1 VNRPP
6 LLVALDLDGTL
17 IDNSLV
23 VRPRVRAAVHAV
35 AERGIPVTLVTG
47 RMYVAT
53 APFARELG
61 VHGAV
66 ACYQGAAVYD
76 ADSGE
81 RLIETPLKHDIAMR
95 IVERAQRDG
104 HFAQLYHDDRF
115 YVEKYTKY
123 AAYYARL
130 AGVEPIVVPSLAVE
144 FAGRDSTKCNIVM
157 DAELVQ
163 RYIETVREVCGE
175 DAYVTRSN
183 PEFIEV
189 MDPHVS
195 KAVALRFIAQRAG
208 IPMERVLAVGD
219 SYNDVPMLRA
229 VGFGVAMGSGPQEL
243 KDAAHAVVAD
253 YTHDGVA
260 EALER
265 FVLADGGEGRSAP

>member
-1 VNRPP
+1 LR
-6 LLVALDLDGTL
+6 
-17 IDNSLV
+17 V
-23 VRPRVRAAVHAV
+23 V
-35 AERGIPVTLVTG
+35 
-47 RMYVAT
+47 
-53 APFARELG
+53 
-61 VHGAV
+61 
-66 ACYQGAAVYD
+66 D
-76 ADSGE
+76 
-81 RLIETPLKHDIAMR
+81 
-95 IVERAQRDG
+95 RAQRDG
-104 HFAQLYHDDRF
+104 HYAQLYHDDRF

-189 MDPHVS
+189 MDPHVD
-195 KAVALRFIAQRAG
+195 KAVALRFIAERAG
-208 IPMERVLAVGD
+208 IQMERVFAVGD

-229 VGFGVAMGSGPQEL
+229 VGFGVAMGSGPPEL
-243 KDAAHAVVAD
+243 KDVAHAVVAD
-253 YTHDGVA
+253 YAHDGVA

-265 FVLADGGEGRSAP
+265 FVLADGGEGRNAS